1 MTRTARTLTVLAATA
16 ATAAALLAAPGAQAA
31 PAPEPSAAAPSAVVA
46 PRAVAPTA
54 VVPAAKLRVRTALS
68 VSGFESPVLVTS
80 ANDNVNR
87 LYVVEK
93 AGRIR
98 TVSGGTITGTYLDIR
113 TIVSDSG
120 EQGLLGLAFAPDFA
134 TSRLFWVTYTNASGA
149 LVLARFQAATPA
161 ARSVSAA
168 TRRTVLTVPHP
179 TYQNH
184 NGGNIAFGPD
194 GKLYL
199 GTGDGGGGGDPFA
212 NGQNLGSLSG
222 KILRIDV
229 RCGSATYCRPSDN
242 PYAGS
247 SNRNAQLVWM
257 RGVRNPWRWSFDT
270 NGVIWVGDVGQDKYE
285 EVTYLPRNLQKG
297 ANLGWSCWEARTRF
311 NTARCS
317 SSATYRLPQIVVC
330 HPSVSG
336 DCTAGRTGESM
347 TGGFVYRG
355 SAHPGAR
362 GTYVF
367 ADFITGKMWGY
378 RAGDGWTPA
387 HALGQVTGFGLSDS
401 REIYAV
407 TYDGGLYKVG
417 FAAA

>member
-1 MTRTARTLTVLAATA
+1 MTHTTRTITVLAAAA
-16 ATAAALLAAPGAQAA
+16 ATAAALMAAPGAQAG
-31 PAPEPSAAAPSAVVA
+31 PAPEPASARATVVA
-46 PRAVAPTA
+46 PAA

-68 VSGFESPVLVTS
+68 VSGFVSPVLVTS
-80 ANDNVNR
+80 AKDGVNR
-87 LYVVEK
+87 MYVVEK

-98 TVSGGTITGTYLDIR
+98 TVAGGRITGTYLDIR
-113 TIVSDSG
+113 TLVSDSG
-120 EQGLLGLAFAPDFA
+120 EQGLLGLAFAPDFQ
-134 TSRLFWVTYTNASGA
+134 TSRYLWVTYTNASGA
-149 LVLARFQAATPA
+149 LVLARFRAATA
-161 ARSVSAA
+161 GARSVSPS
-168 TRRTVLTVPHP
+168 TRFTVLTVPHP

-212 NGQNLGSLSG
+212 NSQNLQSLSG

-229 RCGSATYCRPSDN
+229 RCGSAIYCRPSDN
-242 PYAGS
+242 PYAS
-247 SNRNAQLVWM
+247 STNRNAQLVWM
-257 RGVRNPWRWSFDT
+257 SGVRNPWRWSFDT

-297 ANLGWSCWEARTRF
+297 ANLGWSCWEARSKF
-311 NTARCS
+311 NASRCS
-317 SSATYRLPQIVVC
+317 SSATYRFPQIVVC

-336 DCTAGRTGESM
+336 GCPAGRTGESM

-355 SAHPGAR
+355 GQHPGAR

-407 TYDGGLYKVG
+407 TYGGGLYKVG